1 MSIGNILAAL
11 VVLTVVGM
19 LCAFIAAIVLDITDL
34 GDTIHTYRISRQE
47 RGLPTYERLARAHER
62 AAEEDLASNRTTRA
76 RDNLREA
83 QAIRRKAAREAEE
96 GKEPGL

>member
-1 MSIGNILAAL
+1 MSLGSILAAL
-11 VVLTVVGM
+11 VVLAIVG
-19 LCAFIAAIVLDITDL
+19 LIFAFIATVLLDITGL

-62 AAEEDLASNRTTRA
+62 AAEEDLARNRTTSA

-83 QAIRRKAAREAEE
+83 QTIRRKAAREAGE
-96 GKEPGL
+96 GREPEL